1 MKLILVLLSSC
12 CALLLAV
19 GLWQLCCAVL
29 LHDRSTVGRKAM
41 KKLME
46 KKQKKKL
53 DLWSVPAMQRL
64 SRKLSPHIPLDDMSK
79 EELEKKLRRIEL
91 DITAEEYTARRYIIF
106 AFGIL
111 AFGLCACAR
120 SFLFMIPTGLITA
133 YFIVQ
138 QKELVEGAMRLIVKD
153 IQLEMPRFVRTVCQ
167 LLMSNRDI
175 PAALTSYRK
184 VAGATLGKE
193 LDSLLLAIQTGSVT
207 TALYQFQNRIGTDEV
222 YRLCSALIE
231 MERGIDQTSTL
242 QNLAED
248 MAQKARLNIQ
258 KELALRPGKMQRT
271 YVPAALF
278 CGAMLIYSLI
288 VYFLA
293 QLNAVL

>member
-1 MKLILVLLSSC
+1 MKLMLILFSSC
-12 CALLLAV
+12 GALLLAV
-19 GLWQLCCAVL
+19 GLWQLCYAVL

-41 KKLME
+41 KKLIE
-46 KKQKKKL
+46 KKQKRKL
-53 DLWSVPAMQRL
+53 DLWSVPTMQRL
-64 SRKLSPHIPLDDMSK
+64 SRKLSRHIPLNDMSK
-79 EELEKKLRRIEL
+79 EDLEKKFRRIEL
-91 DITAEEYTARRYIIF
+91 DITAEEYTARRYIIL

-120 SFLFMIPTGLITA
+120 SFLLMILCGLVTA
-133 YFIVQ
+133 FFIVQ

-258 KELALRPGKMQRT
+258 KELALRPGKMRRT

-293 QLNAVL
+293 ELNAIL

>member
-1 MKLILVLLSSC
+1 MRKLVE
-12 CALLLAV
+12 
-19 GLWQLCCAVL
+19 
-29 LHDRSTVGRKAM
+29 R
-41 KKLME
+41 
-46 KKQKKKL
+46 KQKNL
-53 DLWSVPAMQRL
+53 DLWRVPVMQLLAGWL
-64 SRKLSPHIPLDDMSK
+64 SRRVQLDDMSK
-79 EELEKKLRRIEL
+79 EELEKKFRRIEL
-91 DITAEEYTARRYIIF
+91 DITAEEYTARRYIIL

-120 SFLFMIPTGLITA
+120 SFVLMILAGLITA
-133 YFIVQ
+133 YFLVQ

-153 IQLEMPRFVRTVCQ
+153 IQLEMPRFVRTICQ
-167 LLMSNRDI
+167 LLISNRDI

-184 VAGATLGKE
+184 VAGTTLGKE

-207 TALYQFQNRIGTDEV
+207 TALFQFQQRIGTDEI
-222 YRLCSALIE
+222 YRLCGALIE

-242 QNLAED
+242 QSLADD

-258 KELALRPGKMQRT
+258 KELALRPGKMRRT

-293 QLNAVL
+293 ELNAIL